1 MSVEKT
7 TVDAGGVD
15 QKRWYRVGGVAA
27 LLLGIG
33 YIIIFPLYA
42 HVGAPPHDGEAW
54 FKYLPG
60 KTTVWWMILGL
71 SVFTDFLYMPV
82 AFALYLAL
90 KGVNRNVM
98 LLATA
103 FVGLFVVLDL
113 AVTWSQYA
121 SILTLYRDYSTATD
135 DLHRAGYVA
144 AANYASAMLTSP
156 LEIVYAIVTLSS
168 GILLTGFVMLR
179 GAFDKITAYLGVATG
194 ILGIASLTGLS
205 LTIIGNALFAT
216 AWLFYVSYRLY
227 RLAQE

>member
-7 TVDAGGVD
+7 TVDAVGGD
-15 QKRWYRVGGVAA
+15 QKRWYRVGGFAA

-54 FKYLPG
+54 FRYLPG
-60 KTTVWWMILGL
+60 KTAVWWMILGL

-82 AFALYLAL
+82 ALALYLAL
-90 KGVNRNVM
+90 KGVNRNAM

-103 FVGLFVVLDL
+103 FVGLFIVLDL
-113 AVTWSQYA
+113 AVTWSHYA

-135 DLHRAGYVA
+135 DAHRTGYVA

-179 GAFDKITAYLGVATG
+179 GVFDKITAYLGLATG

-205 LTIIGNALFAT
+205 LTIIGNALAAT
-216 AWLFYVSYRLY
+216 AWLFFVSYRLY

>member
-1 MSVEKT
+1 MSAEKT
-7 TVDAGGVD
+7 TVDAVGVD
-15 QKRWYRVGGVAA
+15 QVRWYRVGAAAA